1 MLIAYNTRNG
11 QELRDLNEKSLE
23 SNTTLWNGIRLKLLE
38 LEIKGHK
45 SGNG

>member
-23 SNTTLWNGIRLKLLE
+23 SNTTL
-38 LEIKGHK
+38 
-45 SGNG
+45 